1 MNRLATLALAVT
13 AALPAAADPIS
24 ILFVG
29 NSYTF
34 GRLDPVLTYNAAN
47 VRDLT
52 RPQGD
57 LQAVDPTKGTD
68 PKLPVSSNNPI
79 PNYTG
84 APFTNVFGTNSYPL
98 GMNNPN
104 TGVQGNS
111 YSPHTKNN
119 SWGGVAGIFKQLTE
133 QVTGSAYVEY
143 DVALSTRNAATLRGH
158 FLNTANSTN
167 WDLRGNISSQS
178 WDKMILQEQS
188 DEALGPNTVDGVALG
203 SNFPSI
209 RAYVDLIEDWV
220 HTGRP
225 VQAGVMTNNTNNTT
239 YRERNM
245 YYLGGT
251 TSAGGAGGQY
261 ANEAAC
267 VAAGGTPSVTVNG
280 ETTSGSC
287 ANNAL
292 RTIPNNTKFS
302 AATEIYL
309 QQTWARPNLI
319 NAPRTATID
328 PVTGNASYPET
339 NPLAPSYF
347 STLEAMTA
355 DMTTGMLRVADYAN
369 DDGTSGIKDI
379 IPVGQA
385 FLTAVQAGFATRDMY
400 GSDAESDGLIDLW
413 FNDGTHAS
421 VAGSYLS
428 ALTNFGA
435 ITGLDPAM
443 FGARERAAADLGLSE
458 RDALRLQ
465 AVASYQLGFRN
476 SVPEPGSLA
485 LAALA
490 LLGVAGLRRRVAPAS
505 GSRA

>member
-1 MNRLATLALAVT
+1 MRFTPYVLA
-13 AALPAAADPIS
+13 AAFAAGPAAADPVS

-34 GRLDPVLTYNAAN
+34 GRLDPVLSYNAAN

-52 RPQGD
+52 QPQGP
-57 LQAVDPTKGTD
+57 LVVGSTSAT
-68 PKLPVSSNNPI
+68 PKFSDV
-79 PNYTG
+79 T
-84 APFTNVFGTNSYPL
+84 GTNSYGP
-98 GMNNPN
+98 GMINPD
-104 TGVQGNS
+104 TGKQGNS
-111 YSPHTKNN
+111 YSPHSLTNE
-119 SWGGVAGIFKQLTE
+119 WGGVAGIFKQLTA
-133 QVTGSAYVEY
+133 QAGLNY

-158 FLNTANSTN
+158 FLNTANTVN
-167 WDLRGNISSQS
+167 WDLRGNISSQK
-178 WDKMILQEQS
+178 WDKMVLQEQS
-188 DEALGPNTVDGVALG
+188 DEALGPQTVNGIPLG

-225 VQAGVMTNNTNNTT
+225 IQAGVMTNNTNDTT

-251 TSAGGAGGQY
+251 TAAGGAGGQY

-280 ETTSGSC
+280 VTTSGSC

-292 RTIPNNTKFS
+292 RTIPNNTNAS

-319 NAPRTATID
+319 NSPGTPTID
-328 PVTGNASYPET
+328 PATGNASYDSTKPV
-339 NPLAPSYF
+339 PSYF
-347 STLEAMTA
+347 GSLEAMTT
-355 DMTTGMLRVADYAN
+355 DMTTGMLNVAAFAD
-369 DDGTSGIKDI
+369 DDGTTGIKGI

-385 FLTAVQAGFATRDMY
+385 FLRAVTDGVATRDMY
-400 GSDAESDGLIDLW
+400 AADALTDGLLDLW

-421 VAGSYLS
+421 VLGSYLS
-428 ALTNFGA
+428 ALTLFGS

-443 FGARERAAADLGLSE
+443 FGGSEIAARELGISARE
-458 RDALRLQ
+458 ARLLQ
-465 AVASYQLGFRN
+465 RVASDQLGF
-476 SVPEPGSLA
+476 VPEPGSLA
-485 LAALA
+485 LMLA
-490 LLGVAGLRRRVAPAS
+490 GLAGVAATTRRR
-505 GSRA
+505 RAA